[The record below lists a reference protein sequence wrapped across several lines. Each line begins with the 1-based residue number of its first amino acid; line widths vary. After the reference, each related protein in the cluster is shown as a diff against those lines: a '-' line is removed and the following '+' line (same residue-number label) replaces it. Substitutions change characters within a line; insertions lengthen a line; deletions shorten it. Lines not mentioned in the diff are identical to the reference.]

1 MIASTTVSFADAA
14 WLILLLRDAKTAA
27 PAVAVAVV
35 KNRRRLISVIFILLS
50 AEFLRV
56 RE

>member
-1 MIASTTVSFADAA
+1 MIASITVSFADAA
-14 WLILLLRDAKTAA
+14 RLIFRDANTAA

-35 KNRRRLISVIFILLS
+35 KNRRRLISVIFIFLS